1 MRLETRGTYPAHWP
15 ELAQSVKDAAGW
27 RCVRC
32 RHFHDP
38 HGVLPCFPSCR
49 HEGGRGKRRGLTV
62 HHLDGDKGNSRWW
75 NLLALCQACHLSVQ
89 ARVIPERQW
98 LLEHSDW
105 FRVYVAGFYASYY
118 GGIEISR
125 AEAEAYPEKYL
136 RMGQPWREGA
146 A

>member
-1 MRLETRGTYPAHWP
+1 MRLEIRGTYPPHWP
-15 ELAQSVKDAAGW
+15 DLAEAVKEAAEW
-27 RCVRC
+27 RCIRC
-32 RHFHDP
+32 GHFHDP
-38 HGVLPCFPSCR
+38 HGALPCLPSCR
-49 HEGGRGKRRGLTV
+49 HSGGRGKRRALTV
-62 HHLDGDKGNSRWW
+62 HHLDGDKGNSSWW

-89 ARVIPERQW
+89 ARVIPERAW

-125 AEAEAYPEKYL
+125 AEAEACTEKYL
-136 RMGQPWREGA
+136 KLGQPWREGA